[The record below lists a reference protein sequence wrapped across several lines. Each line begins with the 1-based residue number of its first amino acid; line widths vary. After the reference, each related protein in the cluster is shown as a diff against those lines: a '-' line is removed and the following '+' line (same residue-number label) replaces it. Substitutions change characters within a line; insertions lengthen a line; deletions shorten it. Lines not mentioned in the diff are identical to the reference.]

1 MLKAV
6 EATTA
11 SSDLADIQSGEQRTQ
26 TVSVTSRIVAL
37 GEDKEPQE
45 IEKTVKVFVR
55 PLPFKRWLIATDILA
70 GMLKHFPEAKIDFN
84 DMSALGMFAA
94 QLLGAAQV
102 EVISLA
108 MLATDQDEAFFDSID
123 LDEGLK
129 IILAVIEVNKDFFVQ
144 KVLPMVKEAAPEL
157 QAKMQATFGQ
167 TQ

>member
-6 EATTA
+6 ETTTA
-11 SSDLADIQSGEQRTQ
+11 VNDLEEIQSGEQRTQ
-26 TVSVTSRIVAL
+26 TVPVTSRVVAL
-37 GEDKEPQE
+37 NDGEPTEVTK
-45 IEKTVKVFVR
+45 IVKVFVR
-55 PLPFKRWLIATDILA
+55 PLPFKRWLTATNLLA
-70 GMLKHFPEAKIDFN
+70 GLLQYFPDTKIDFN
-84 DMSALGMFAA
+84 DMSQLGMFAA
-94 QLLGAAQV
+94 QLLGQAQN
-102 EVISLA
+102 EVIALA

-157 QAKMQATFGQ
+157 QAKMQETFGQ